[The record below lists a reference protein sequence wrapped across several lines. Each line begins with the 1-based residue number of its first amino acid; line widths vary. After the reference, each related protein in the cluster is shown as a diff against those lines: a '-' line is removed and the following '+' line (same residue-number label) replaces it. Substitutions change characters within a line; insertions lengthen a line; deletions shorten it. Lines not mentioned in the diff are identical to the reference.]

1 MQYNLQYSIIGNTD
15 KQLKMQQKELS
26 IIYVNYNTADQ
37 VMTSVESVRRHTKD
51 IDYEIIVADNNSM
64 DDKDLQKLINDE
76 AIKVVKLDDNYGF
89 GKANNAGVKESSGK
103 YVFLL
108 NPDTICHD
116 NSIEKLLDCLKADQT
131 IGVIGPNL
139 INAETKPTHSF
150 RRAGDGIITELNFAL
165 FGIPYK
171 ILYGSDFEYN
181 HSNKQLEVAYSCGAA
196 MMMKKET
203 FDKVGGFDET
213 FFMYYEDQD
222 LCNRIKKTGLKI
234 VNEPSAIIQHLEG
247 TSISLNS
254 KREKFIIQ
262 SRKNYFLK
270 TMPLWHFKVANIL
283 TKSLLLI
290 GEFTYRLCGKKEL
303 AEKYSYRRKL
313 ISEYE

>member
-1 MQYNLQYSIIGNTD
+1 
-15 KQLKMQQKELS
+15 MQQKELS

-37 VMTSVESVRRHTKD
+37 VMKSVESVRCHTKG

-64 DDKDLQKLINDE
+64 EDKDLQKLIDDD

-89 GKANNAGVKESSGK
+89 GKANNAGVKESTGE
-103 YVFLL
+103 YIFLL

-116 NSIEKLLDCLKADQT
+116 NSIEKLFHCLKADKT

-139 INAETKPTHSF
+139 INAESEPTHSF

-181 HSNKQLEVAYSCGAA
+181 YSNNQLDVAYSCGAA
-196 MMMKKET
+196 MMMKRET

-222 LCNRIKKTGLKI
+222 LCNRIKKTGLRI
-234 VNEPSAIIQHLEG
+234 VNEPQAIIQHLEG
-247 TSISLNS
+247 TSIRLNS
-254 KREKFIIQ
+254 KREKIIIQ
-262 SRKNYFLK
+262 SRKKYFIK
-270 TMPLWHFKVANIL
+270 TMPLWHFKIANIL

-290 GEFTYRLCGKKEL
+290 GEFTYLLCGKKEL

-313 ISEYE
+313 ISGYE